1 MELNDEWINT
11 FEKTDKL
18 YQDFYKDDLY
28 YVNLKFCYVNRND
41 ELEKIREESFLMSN
55 KNCITRE
62 EILQILKKT
71 TVENEIKY
79 SLLSILRY
87 NITLD
92 ADDIKNFIIYSR
104 DNRDNSDNR
113 EIIENSFLKI
123 INNIDAIHFEK
134 TINMFH
140 DLNEL
145 IFIYYEK
152 SQELKKVDPNN
163 TTKKVFLKTN
173 TNKKTIKNRYKD

>member
-1 MELNDEWINT
+1 MNMELNDEWINT

-18 YQDFYKDDLY
+18 YQDFYKDDIY
-28 YVNLKFCYVNRND
+28 YINLKFFYVNRNN
-41 ELEKIREESFLMSN
+41 ELEKINMETFLMSN
-55 KNCITRE
+55 KNFITRE
-62 EILQILKKT
+62 EILQIVKKT

-79 SLLSILRY
+79 NLLSILRY

-92 ADDIKNFIIYSR
+92 ADDIKNFIIYSSE
-104 DNRDNSDNR
+104 NSENS
-113 EIIENSFLKI
+113 ENSFLKT
-123 INNIDAIHFEK
+123 INNIDAISFEK
-134 TINMFH
+134 TINMFQ

-145 IFIYYEK
+145 IFVYYEK
-152 SQELKKVDPNN
+152 SQEFKKVDPNN

>member
-71 TVENEIKY
+71 TIENGIKY

-92 ADDIKNFIIYSR
+92 ADDIKNFIIYSSET
-104 DNRDNSDNR
+104 SDNN
-113 EIIENSFLKI
+113 ENSFLKI

-134 TINMFH
+134 TINMFQ

>member
-1 MELNDEWINT
+1 MNMELNDEWINT

-28 YVNLKFCYVNRND
+28 YVNLKFCYVNRNN
-41 ELEKIREESFLMSN
+41 ELDKIKEESFLMSN

-92 ADDIKNFIIYSR
+92 ADDIKNFIIYSSE
-104 DNRDNSDNR
+104 NNENS
-113 EIIENSFLKI
+113 ETSENSFLKT
-123 INNIDAIHFEK
+123 INNIDAIPFEK
-134 TINMFH
+134 TINMFQ

-152 SQELKKVDPNN
+152 SPELKKVDPNN
-163 TTKKVFLKTN
+163 STKKVFLKTN

>member
-41 ELEKIREESFLMSN
+41 EIDKIIEEAFLMSN
-55 KNCITRE
+55 KNYITRE
-62 EILQILKKT
+62 EILQILKKS
-71 TVENEIKY
+71 TVENGIKY

-92 ADDIKNFIIYSR
+92 ADDIKNFIIYSSK
-104 DNRDNSDNR
+104 NEN
-113 EIIENSFLKI
+113 ENSFLKT
-123 INNIDAIHFEK
+123 INNIDAIPFEK
-134 TINMFH
+134 TINMFQ

>member
-28 YVNLKFCYVNRND
+28 YVNLKFFYVNRHN

-92 ADDIKNFIIYSR
+92 ADDIKNFIIYSS
-104 DNRDNSDNR
+104 DTSDNN
-113 EIIENSFLKI
+113 ENSFLKT
-123 INNIDAIHFEK
+123 INNIDAIPFEK
-134 TINMFH
+134 TINMFQ

-145 IFIYYEK
+145 IFVYYEK

-173 TNKKTIKNRYKD
+173 VNKKTIKNRYKD

>member
-41 ELEKIREESFLMSN
+41 ELEKITTESFLMSN

-71 TVENEIKY
+71 TIENGIKY

-92 ADDIKNFIIYSR
+92 ADDIKNFIIYS
-104 DNRDNSDNR
+104 SDTSDTT
-113 EIIENSFLKI
+113 ENSFLKT

-134 TINMFH
+134 TINMFQ

>member
-28 YVNLKFCYVNRND
+28 YVNLKFCYVNRNN
-41 ELEKIREESFLMSN
+41 ELDKIKEESFLMSN
-55 KNCITRE
+55 KNSITRE

-92 ADDIKNFIIYSR
+92 ADDIKNFIIYS
-104 DNRDNSDNR
+104 SENR
-113 EIIENSFLKI
+113 ETSENSFLKT
-123 INNIDAIHFEK
+123 INNIDAIPFEK
-134 TINMFH
+134 TINMFQ

-152 SQELKKVDPNN
+152 SPELKKVDPNN
-163 TTKKVFLKTN
+163 STKKVFLKTN

>member
-41 ELEKIREESFLMSN
+41 ELDKISEESFLMSN

-92 ADDIKNFIIYSR
+92 ADDIKNFIIYSN
-104 DNRDNSDNR
+104 DTSDKS
-113 EIIENSFLKI
+113 ENSFLKT
-123 INNIDAIHFEK
+123 INNIDAIPFEK
-134 TINMFH
+134 TINMFQ

-173 TNKKTIKNRYKD
+173 PNKKTIKNRYKD

>member
-28 YVNLKFCYVNRND
+28 YVNLKFCYVNRNNEID
-41 ELEKIREESFLMSN
+41 KIIEEAFLMSN
-55 KNCITRE
+55 KNYITRE

-71 TVENEIKY
+71 TVENGIKY

-92 ADDIKNFIIYSR
+92 ADDIKKFIIYSG
-104 DNRDNSDNR
+104 DISQTID
-113 EIIENSFLKI
+113 NSFLKP
-123 INNIDAIHFEK
+123 INNIDAIPFEK
-134 TINMFH
+134 TINMFQ

-163 TTKKVFLKTN
+163 STKKVFLKTN